1 MSSEF
6 RRRAATECT
15 VGADHRWQRRPALS
29 PPCRRAILD
38 VRCPEHDGGG
48 GAKGIGS
55 CPAHLPERALAG
67 LLGIPSEIAVNRVI
81 GFGDVDVTRA
91 AAPASVARRRRPL
104 TELVH
109 WETW

>member
-1 MSSEF
+1 M
-6 RRRAATECT
+6 
-15 VGADHRWQRRPALS
+15 
-29 PPCRRAILD
+29 
-38 VRCPEHDGGG
+38 
-48 GAKGIGS
+48 
-55 CPAHLPERALAG
+55 
-67 LLGIPSEIAVNRVI
+67 NRVI